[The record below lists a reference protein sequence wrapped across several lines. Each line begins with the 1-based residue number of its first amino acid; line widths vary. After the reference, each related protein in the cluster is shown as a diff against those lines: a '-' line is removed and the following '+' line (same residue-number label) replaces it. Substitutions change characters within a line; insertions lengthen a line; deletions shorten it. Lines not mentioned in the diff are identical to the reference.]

1 MCTVASRSLSH
12 PLHAITHLRLRC
24 RLWLIAAAA
33 ALLALVVEI
42 VGWGAPQILRA
53 IREPAYAI
61 QFCLVLSTDTDTG
74 CVTVCFARIFSS
86 RCILCVHRR
95 KSIHQLQRMYKAGI
109 PLCCR

>member
-1 MCTVASRSLSH
+1 ML
-12 PLHAITHLRLRC
+12 C
-24 RLWLIAAAA
+24 RLWLTAAAA

-74 CVTVCFARIFSS
+74 CVTVCFARDSAHIAWQHSS
-86 RCILCVHRR
+86 IVTVLISRITCIRL
-95 KSIHQLQRMYKAGI
+95 K
-109 PLCCR
+109 